1 MVRPGGIERPGNRTL
16 HMDTEFSVR
25 LLLERGA
32 ARNGCLVDL
41 NVRGMRGRVFAPAH
55 PRRPSRGPERNPKG
69 VQTASYEQLLRGFQN
84 YQGKSSDE
92 PSYGALLFFNE
103 RTVQALRRA

>member
-1 MVRPGGIERPGNRTL
+1 MLPTSNFFE
-16 HMDTEFSVR
+16 
-25 LLLERGA
+25 
-32 ARNGCLVDL
+32 
-41 NVRGMRGRVFAPAH
+41 VFKIIKAKVVTNLPMEH
-55 PRRPSRGPERNPKG
+55 SFFLMNEPFRPSRGPERNPKG